1 MRIYFYRLCLKKFTR
16 FGIRAR
22 IPKLFSLLK
31 LRSSYADYEVSTI
44 VLKVFFDPMQ
54 SLKVRSLDQKYDRI
68 SAIPRRIA
76 THITIAPTPRI
87 RETPVSGPCNLYSS
101 LTNSWIIVFTRVS
114 NNWKTLATPA

>member
-16 FGIRAR
+16 FGISAQ
-22 IPKLFSLLK
+22 ISELFNLLK
-31 LRSSYADYEVSTI
+31 FRSSYTDCAVSTI
-44 VLKVFFDPMQ
+44 VLKVFFDPIQ
-54 SLKVRSLDQKYDRI
+54 SLKVRSLDQKYDRV

-101 LTNSWIIVFTRVS
+101 LTNSWVIVFTSVS
-114 NNWKTLATPA
+114 NNWRTLATPA

>member
-1 MRIYFYRLCLKKFTR
+1 MRIYSYRLCLKKFTR
-16 FGIRAR
+16 FCISAQ
-22 IPKLFSLLK
+22 ISKLFNLLK
-31 LRSSYADYEVSTI
+31 FRSSYTDCEVSTI
-44 VLKVFFDPMQ
+44 VLKVCFDPIQ
-54 SLKVRSLDQKYDRI
+54 SLKVRSLDQKYDRV

-101 LTNSWIIVFTRVS
+101 LTNSWIILFIRVS